1 MSERSE
7 RMTSVVVTVHGDHL
21 DRIGEVV
28 AGLRAAGL
36 HVERVLE
43 PVGVVTGSVD
53 PGRRAVLAAVPGVTA
68 VEDDRT
74 VRLPPPDSPVQ

>member
-1 MSERSE
+1 MSTER
-7 RMTSVVVTVHGDHL
+7 VLVTVGQL
-21 DRIGEVV
+21 DRLDEVV

-36 HVERVLE
+36 QVERVLE

-53 PGRRAVLAAVPGVTA
+53 PGRRTALAAVPGVAA

-74 VRLPPPDSPVQ
+74 VRLPPPDAAVQ